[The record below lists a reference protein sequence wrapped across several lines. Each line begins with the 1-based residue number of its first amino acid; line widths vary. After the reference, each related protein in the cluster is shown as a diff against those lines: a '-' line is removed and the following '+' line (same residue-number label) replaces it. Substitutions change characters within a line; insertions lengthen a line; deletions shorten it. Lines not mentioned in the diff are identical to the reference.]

1 MTIKIAHIA
10 DVHFRSLSRHQ
21 EYREVFQDFVQQCRE
36 LKPDVIYVGG
46 DIYHTKTQGI
56 SPELIDELT
65 HWMRTLADTA
75 PLHMILGNHDGN
87 MVNASRQDAITPIF
101 DALNHPNAFL
111 YKKSGIYPT
120 GVPGYNWAV
129 FSCFDEEGWKDV
141 KPVEGEVNIATF
153 HGCVVGS
160 KTDQNWELEGDVP
173 LNFFDPYDFTLLG
186 DIHKFQILN
195 EEKTIA
201 YPGSTVQQNY
211 GEDPDKGFLFWDIRS
226 PDDFDMTFHRLTN
239 PHPFRS

>member
-1 MTIKIAHIA
+1 M
-10 DVHFRSLSRHQ
+10 RS
-21 EYREVFQDFVQQCRE
+21 
-36 LKPDVIYVGG
+36 
-46 DIYHTKTQGI
+46 
-56 SPELIDELT
+56 
-65 HWMRTLADTA
+65 LADTA

-87 MVNASRQDAITPIF
+87 LVNSGRQDAITPIF

-141 KPVEGEVNIATF
+141 KPVEGEINIATF

-173 LNFFDPYDFTLLG
+173 LSFFDPYDFTMLG

-195 EEKTIA
+195 EKKTVELPA
-201 YPGSTVQQNY
+201 
-211 GEDPDKGFLFWDIRS
+211 
-226 PDDFDMTFHRLTN
+226 
-239 PHPFRS
+239 